1 MWFRKLLK
9 ISQNEISMANKT
21 ENLPSH
27 QIHYSFFSRRCF
39 LCDRGKF
46 TVWYGTNR
54 RPIDPTNPSMG
65 YGPERDTKEVH
76 YGAVK
81 IFIPA
86 SHKIGSTGSSWWRRL
101 LRHCAFLIAMLPNID
116 FAGGHLNHGLGDD
129 RGRSRLHL
137 PCLAVRQRYQNLRL
151 CSRRRALSGGD
162 HRFDLFHRRA
172 GADKRCH
179 FRQNRRRRQRQ
190 FLEFEGGGR
199 DRTVNAATSGP
210 VDTPRP

>member
-1 MWFRKLLK
+1 
-9 ISQNEISMANKT
+9 MANKT

-54 RPIDPTNPSMG
+54 RPIDPTNPSMD
-65 YGPERDTKEVH
+65 YGPERDIKEVH

-151 CSRRRALSGGD
+151 CRRRRALIK
-162 HRFDLFHRRA
+162 RRRSPIRSFSSA
-172 GADKRCH
+172 RRC
-179 FRQNRRRRQRQ
+179 RQALPLSPEPQATAASIPRVRRRR
-190 FLEFEGGGR
+190 
-199 DRTVNAATSGP
+199 
-210 VDTPRP
+210 PRPNR